1 MKLSEYTYFK
11 KKLLPRCVWGGWG
24 AKMLITVNFQEHRVG
39 RLLEFC

>member
-11 KKLLPRCVWGGWG
+11 KSLAKVCNGGGEAKL
-24 AKMLITVNFQEHRVG
+24 LITVNFQEHRVG